1 MAEFLWL
8 GSALGA
14 VLGLSHGVYLYRQ
27 MAARTPNERA
37 ASGKA
42 QALYYALWTFV
53 LWTVFGAYA
62 LAFWLLGVLA
72 YPVVRLVRRPAA
84 GS

>member
-1 MAEFLWL
+1 MAECLWL

-27 MAARTPNERA
+27 MAARTPKGRD

-42 QALYYALWTFV
+42 RALYYALWTFV

-62 LAFWLLGVLA
+62 LTFWLLGVLA
-72 YPVVRLVRRPAA
+72 YPVVRLIRRPAG